1 MSVPEPMIVPALVCL
16 HLDRTLDSEAALPA
30 WWRALPEAQTVLAVP
45 PAHRLETADTRVVM
59 VAADA
64 GIGAVLAAVHAAFPE
79 RDIAY
84 VRAGAE
90 PAPDWVAQLAR
101 VAHADSRVGVVAPL
115 SDCLDVFSPFDG
127 AARTDALEP
136 ARIQRWLRYLASDLV
151 FEVPVLLPVC
161 GYFRA
166 PALAAL
172 ASAGEL
178 SDAGDLA
185 ARFRARGWS
194 CVACDGVF
202 VGGLAN
208 GPDFAPRLATPDVQ
222 VFLASH
228 PLAALRRALAR
239 ALADGA
245 VSPPVA
251 VAKPVQLHVT
261 HSWGG
266 GVGHWVQAMC
276 EADATRDSLVL
287 RSLGNSSAY
296 GYRLA
301 LYGAA
306 DSVMPLREWRLDFPI
321 CSIAATHY
329 HYRRILAEVARDF
342 QVDLIIVSSLIGH
355 SLDALATGLPTLVA
369 QHDFFPFCPAL
380 SIHFREVCTRCD
392 DERLRAC
399 FAENPLN
406 HLFANADAEHWLTI
420 RRRWLELLRAPGVR
434 LAAPSAVVWRHLREL
449 APTVAELPVTV
460 VPNGSAPLPRPAD
473 EPGAGRLRILVLG
486 SLVPQKGADILRQA
500 LPALGEFAD
509 LHLLGTGRE
518 GKEFEGLAGV
528 RVTRAY
534 ELAELPALVAAIAPH
549 AGLLLSIVPETFSY
563 TLSEL
568 WMLGVPPVATRT
580 GAFAER
586 IEHGRTGWLIEP
598 SAPALVA
605 QLRELDARRG
615 LLGAVRETLA
625 QLPGWNREDMV
636 AAYHALTPELAGVAG
651 SRKLVE
657 RDGRD
662 GRIERLAEM
671 VSERDVWAKHLD
683 GGIAE
688 RDARIGQLNQGVA
701 ERDARIGH
709 LKQGVAERDR
719 SLADLEQTLSER
731 DARITSQ
738 DGQIAGLNRAV
749 AERDEWLAAL
759 YRSRSWRITAP
770 LRWLAARVKSGLIP
784 VLRQGKALYRRLPFG
799 AQTVSAHKQIVGR
812 YAPWLLRLASVRPVF
827 TPAPVSNEITGPT
840 GPLAPEWYTAVNPR
854 VSIVIVAFNKSEYT
868 IECLRSIWTHTAGIP
883 YEVILV
889 DNGSE
894 SVHCDQ
900 VRPYL
905 GPAQFLEL
913 GTNRGF
919 GEGNN
924 IGVERAAGEFVLLLN
939 NDVTATPNWLAPL
952 VEVMDTRADAGAVGV
967 RLVYPDGVL
976 QEAGAYLRADGTAYQ
991 RGKGER
997 AETSHY
1003 DALEVVDYCS
1013 AAAVLVRKEIF
1024 LRVLGFDL
1032 CYDPAYYEDSD
1043 LCLKIEVMGFRTYYC
1058 PETTVIHHEGAT
1070 SRDASLNQGL
1080 HNVVEVNRQKFLARW
1095 QDRLR
1100 AGPPGTAVAT
1110 PLSER
1115 LAVPVSGP
1123 ARVGAVA
1130 APALRVGLYTP
1141 YNILPGGGERYL
1153 LSIAEALQG
1162 FADVELVASH
1172 PWSRLR
1178 LLTTAR
1184 ELGVDVG
1191 NIRPVTVAEA
1201 RGREPYDVFVAMGN
1215 EIVPPIAPLGKRN
1228 IFHCQFPFPVDRQTF
1243 VKRRDWLNGYDSII
1257 VNSGFTRHHVSNQLA
1272 RNGLDTSIPVA
1283 VIAPPVV
1290 QLTNTDTVKLPII
1303 LNVGRFFRGGH
1314 NKKQLDMVRAF
1325 KRIIDQGRGKGW
1337 ELHLAGAAHP
1347 EFEHREYLLKVV
1359 EEAQGYP
1366 IKIHVNPPLPLLRQL
1381 YHEASLYWH
1390 ATGFDID
1397 ENRFPEQ
1404 HEHFG
1409 ITTVEAMSA
1418 GCIPI
1423 VVATAGQREIVQDG
1437 ENGFLWRSLTELR
1450 TTTVRVIANFD
1461 TAEMQVLRANAVR
1474 RASEFSSGVFAEH
1487 VRRHFG
1493 LI

>member
-1 MSVPEPMIVPALVCL
+1 MSAPEPVIMPALVCL
-16 HLDRTLDSEAALPA
+16 HLDPTLDPEAVLPA
-30 WWRALPEAQTVLAVP
+30 WWRALPEAQTVLAMP
-45 PAHRLETADTRVVM
+45 PSCNLETTGSRVVM
-59 VAADA
+59 VAAGT
-64 GIGAVLAAVHAAFPE
+64 GIGAVLAAVHAAFPDC
-79 RDIAY
+79 DIAY

-101 VAHADSRVGVVAPL
+101 VAHADPRVGAVSPL

-127 AARTDALEP
+127 ARTDALEP
-136 ARIQRWLRYLASDLV
+136 ALLQRWLRYLASDLV
-151 FEVPVLLPVC
+151 FEVPVLLPIC

-166 PALAAL
+166 PALAVL
-172 ASAGEL
+172 AAAGEL

-194 CVACDGVF
+194 CVACDRVF
-202 VGGLAN
+202 VGGRASDL
-208 GPDFAPRLATPDVQ
+208 DFAPRLAAPDVQ

-228 PLAALRRALAR
+228 PLAALRQALAR
-239 ALADGA
+239 ALAGGVA
-245 VSPPVA
+245 APPPVA
-251 VAKPVQLHVT
+251 VPKPVQLHVT

-301 LYGAA
+301 LYEAG
-306 DSVMPLREWRLDFPI
+306 DSTMPLREWRLDFPI

-329 HYRRILAEVARDF
+329 HYRRILTEVVRDF

-392 DERLRAC
+392 GERLRAC

-460 VPNGSAPLPRPAD
+460 VPNGSAALPRPAD

-486 SLVPQKGADILRQA
+486 SLVPQKGADILRLA

-528 RVTRAY
+528 QVTRAY
-534 ELAELPALVAAIAPH
+534 QLAELPALVAAIAPH
-549 AGLLLSIVPETFSY
+549 VGLLLSIVPETFSY

-580 GAFAER
+580 GAFADR

-598 SAPALVA
+598 SAAALVA

-615 LLGAVRETLA
+615 LLGEVRETLA
-625 QLPGWNREDMV
+625 RLPGWSREDMV
-636 AAYHALTPELAGVAG
+636 AAYHALTPELAGVG
-651 SRKLVE
+651 SRRVVE

-683 GGIAE
+683 SGIAE
-688 RDARIGQLNQGVA
+688 RDARIGHLNH
-701 ERDARIGH
+701 E
-709 LKQGVAERDR
+709 VAERDR
-719 SLADLEQTLSER
+719 SLAHLEQTVIER
-731 DARITSQ
+731 DGRITSQ
-738 DGQIAGLNRAV
+738 DGQIARLDRAV

-770 LRWLAARVKSGLIP
+770 LRWLAARVKRGLIP
-784 VLRQGKALYRRLPFG
+784 VLRHSKVLYRRLPFG
-799 AQTVSAHKQIVGR
+799 AQTVSVHRQIVAR
-812 YAPWLLRLASVRPVF
+812 YAPWLLRLAGARP
-827 TPAPVSNEITGPT
+827 TSPPVPGSPTLTGPT
-840 GPLAPEWYTAVNPR
+840 APLASEWYTAVSPR

-952 VEVMDTRADAGAVGV
+952 VGIMDAHADAGAVGV

-997 AETSHY
+997 AEASQY

-1043 LCLKIEVMGFRTYYC
+1043 LCLKIEAMGFRTYYC
-1058 PETTVIHHEGAT
+1058 PQTTVIHHEGAT

-1100 AGPPGTAVAT
+1100 AGPPGTAVAA
-1110 PLSER
+1110 PLPER
-1115 LAVPVSGP
+1115 VAAPESGP
-1123 ARVGAVA
+1123 ARVGAA
-1130 APALRVGLYTP
+1130 APVLRVGLYTP

-1153 LSIAEALQG
+1153 LSIAEALRG

-1201 RGREPYDVFVAMGN
+1201 CGREPYDVFVAMGN

-1228 IFHCQFPFPVDRQTF
+1228 IFHCQFPFPVDKQTF
-1243 VKRRDWLNGYDSII
+1243 VKRRDWLNGYGSII
-1257 VNSGFTRHHVSNQLA
+1257 VNSGFTQHHVSDQLA

-1325 KRIIDQGRGKGW
+1325 KRIVDQGRGKGW

-1450 TTTVRVIANFD
+1450 ITTVRAIANFD

-1474 RASEFSSGVFAEH
+1474 RANEFSSGVFADH

>member
-1 MSVPEPMIVPALVCL
+1 MSAPELMNVPALVCL
-16 HLDRTLDSEAALPA
+16 HLDPVLDPEAALPA
-30 WWRALPEAQTVLAVP
+30 WWRALPKSETVLAVP
-45 PAHRLETADTRVVM
+45 PSCNLETTDSRVVM
-59 VAADA
+59 VAEGA
-64 GIGAVLAAVHAAFPE
+64 GIGAVLAALHAAFPD

-90 PAPDWVAQLAR
+90 PAPNWVALLAR
-101 VAHADSRVGVVAPL
+101 VAHADPRVGAALPL

-127 AARTDALEP
+127 VRTDALGP
-136 ARIQRWLRYLASDLV
+136 ALIQRWLQYLADDLV

-178 SDAGDLA
+178 SDVGNLA

-194 CVACDGVF
+194 CVACDRVF
-202 VGGLAN
+202 VGGVARD
-208 GPDFAPRLATPDVQ
+208 PDFASELAAPDVQ
-222 VFLASH
+222 VFLATH
-228 PLAALRRALAR
+228 PLAALRQALAR
-239 ALADGA
+239 ELGGGVA
-245 VSPPVA
+245 VPPPVA
-251 VAKPVQLHVT
+251 VRKPVQLHIT

-276 EADATRDSLVL
+276 EADTARDSLVL
-287 RSLGNSSAY
+287 RSLGNSTAY
-296 GYRLA
+296 AYRLA

-306 DSVMPLREWRLDFPI
+306 DSAMPLREWRLDFPI

-329 HYRRILAEVARDF
+329 QYRQILTEVARDF
-342 QVDLIIVSSLIGH
+342 QVDLMIVSSLIGH
-355 SLDALATGLPTLVA
+355 SLDALATGLPTLVV

-392 DERLRAC
+392 GERLRAC
-399 FAENPLN
+399 FVENPLN
-406 HLFANADAEHWLTI
+406 RLFANADAEHWLTI
-420 RRRWLELLRAPGVR
+420 RRRWLDLLHLPGVR
-434 LAAPSAVVWRHLREL
+434 VVAPSQGVLRHLREL
-449 APTVAELPVTV
+449 APAVAELAAVV
-460 VPNGSAPLPRPAD
+460 VPNGCEPLPRLSG
-473 EPGAGRLRILVLG
+473 EPDAGRLRILVLG
-486 SLVPQKGADILRQA
+486 SLALPKGADLLRQA

-509 LHLLGTGRE
+509 LHLLGTGRD

-528 RVTRAY
+528 QVTRAY
-534 ELAELPALVAAIAPH
+534 ELAELPARVAAIDPH
-549 AGLLLSIVPETFSY
+549 VGLLLSIVPETFSY

-568 WMLGVPPVATRT
+568 WMLGVPPVATHL

-598 SAPALVA
+598 SAAALVA
-605 QLRELDARRG
+605 QLRELDAQRG
-615 LLGAVRETLA
+615 LLREVRKTLS
-625 QLPGWNREDMV
+625 QLPVWTRTEMIE
-636 AAYHALTPELAGVAG
+636 AYHALTPELAGVVG
-651 SRKLVE
+651 SRRVVE

-671 VSERDVWAKHLD
+671 VSERDVWINHLD
-683 GGIAE
+683 SGIAE
-688 RDARIGQLNQGVA
+688 RDERIGNLNQG
-701 ERDARIGH
+701 
-709 LKQGVAERDR
+709 LAERDR
-719 SLADLEQTLSER
+719 SLAERDRSLANLEQTVIER
-731 DARITSQ
+731 DARIARL
-738 DGQIAGLNRAV
+738 DRAV
-749 AERDEWLAAL
+749 AERDEWLAAM
-759 YRSRSWRITAP
+759 YNSRSWRITAP
-770 LRWLAARVKSGLIP
+770 LRWLAARMKRWLIP
-784 VLRQGKALYRRLPFG
+784 MLRHGKAMYMRLPFG
-799 AQTVSAHKQIVGR
+799 AQTVSGHRRVLIR
-812 YAPWLLRLASVRPVF
+812 HAPWLLRLASVRPESI
-827 TPAPVSNEITGPT
+827 TPSVSNEIIGPT
-840 GPLAPEWYTAVNPR
+840 APVAPEWYTAVNPR

-868 IECLRSIWTHTAGIP
+868 IECLRSIWANTAGIS

-894 SVHCDQ
+894 AVHCDR

-924 IGVERAAGEFVLLLN
+924 IGVERAAGEFVVLLN
-939 NDVTATPNWLAPL
+939 NDVTVAPNWLAPL
-952 VEVMDTRADAGAVGV
+952 VGVMDAHADAGAVGV

-991 RGKGER
+991 RGKGEC
-997 AETSHY
+997 AATSAY

-1043 LCLKIEVMGFRTYYC
+1043 LCLKMEAMGFRTYYC

-1100 AGPPGTAVAT
+1100 AGPPGTAVAP
-1110 PLSER
+1110 PLTENF
-1115 LAVPVSGP
+1115 AAPVSGP
-1123 ARVGAVA
+1123 ARIGAAA

-1184 ELGVDVG
+1184 ELGVEVG

-1201 RGREPYDVFVAMGN
+1201 RGREPYDIFVAMGN

-1228 IFHCQFPFPVDRQTF
+1228 VFHCQFPFPVDRQTIA
-1243 VKRRDWLNGYDSII
+1243 KRRGWLKGYGSII
-1257 VNSGFTRHHVSNQLA
+1257 VNSHFTQHHVRDQLA
-1272 RNGLDTSIPVA
+1272 RGGLDTSLPVE

-1290 QLTNTDTVKLPII
+1290 LLTNTERVKLPII
-1303 LNVGRFFRGGH
+1303 LNVGRFFLGGH

-1325 KRIIDQGRGKGW
+1325 KRIIDQGRGEGW

-1347 EFEHREYLLKVV
+1347 ELEHREYLLKII

-1366 IKIHVNPPLPLLRQL
+1366 IKIHVNPPLSSLRKL

-1397 ENRFPEQ
+1397 ENRFPDQ

-1437 ENGFLWRSLTELR
+1437 ENGFLWRSLTELQDK
-1450 TTTVRVIANFD
+1450 TAQVIADFG
-1461 TAEMQVLRANAVR
+1461 TAEIQTMRANAVR
-1474 RASEFSSGVFAEH
+1474 RAGEFSSDVFADH

-1493 LI
+1493 LS

>member
-1 MSVPEPMIVPALVCL
+1 MSVSEPMIMPALVCL
-16 HLDRTLDSEAALPA
+16 HLDPVLDPETALPA
-30 WWRALPEAQTVLAVP
+30 WWRALPKSQTVLAVP
-45 PAHRLETADTRVVM
+45 PSCNLETTASGVVM
-59 VAADA
+59 VAEGA

-90 PAPDWVAQLAR
+90 PSPNWVAPLAR
-101 VAHADSRVGVVAPL
+101 VAHADPRVGVVSPL
-115 SDCLDVFSPFDG
+115 SDCLEVFSPFDG
-127 AARTDALEP
+127 ARTDALPP
-136 ARIQRWLRYLASDLV
+136 ALIQRWLQHLASGLV

-172 ASAGEL
+172 ASAGDL
-178 SDAGDLA
+178 SDVGDLA
-185 ARFRARGWS
+185 ARFRERGWS
-194 CVACDGVF
+194 CVACDRVF
-202 VGGLAN
+202 VGGVARD
-208 GPDFAPRLATPDVQ
+208 PDFAPALATPDVQ

-228 PLAALRRALAR
+228 PLAALRQALAR
-239 ALADGA
+239 ELGGGVA
-245 VSPPVA
+245 VPPPVA
-251 VAKPVQLHVT
+251 VSKPVQLHVT

-266 GVGHWVQAMC
+266 GIEHWVQAMC
-276 EADATRDSLVL
+276 EADTARDSLVL

-301 LYGAA
+301 LYGSA
-306 DSVMPLREWRLDFPI
+306 DPAMPLREWRLDFPI

-329 HYRRILAEVARDF
+329 HYRRILTEVVRDF
-342 QVDLIIVSSLIGH
+342 QVDLMIVSSLIGH
-355 SLDALATGLPTLVA
+355 SLDALATGLPTLVV
-369 QHDFFPFCPAL
+369 QHDFFPLCPAL
-380 SIHFREVCTRCD
+380 SIHFREVCTSCD

-406 HLFANADAEHWLTI
+406 RLFANADTEHWLTI
-420 RRRWLELLRAPGVR
+420 RRRWLDLLHLPGVR
-434 LAAPSAVVWRHLREL
+434 LAAPSEGVWRHLREL
-449 APTVAELPVTV
+449 APTVAALPTAV
-460 VPNGSAPLPRPAD
+460 VPNGSESLPRLSG
-473 EPGAGRLRILVLG
+473 EPDAGRLRILVLG
-486 SLVPQKGADILRQA
+486 SLALPKGVDLLRQA
-500 LPALGEFAD
+500 LPALSEFAD
-509 LHLLGTGRE
+509 LYLLGTGRE
-518 GKEFEGLAGV
+518 GEEFEGLAGV
-528 RVTRAY
+528 QVTRAY
-534 ELAELPALVAAIAPH
+534 ELAELPARVAAIDPH
-549 AGLLLSIVPETFSY
+549 VGLLLSIVPETFSY

-568 WMLGVPPVATRT
+568 WMLGVPPVATRL

-586 IEHGRTGWLIEP
+586 IEHGHTGWLIAP
-598 SAPALVA
+598 SASALVA
-605 QLRELDARRG
+605 QLRELDVQRG
-615 LLGAVRETLA
+615 LLGEVRKTLS
-625 QLPGWNREDMV
+625 QLPGWSRVEMV
-636 AAYHALTPELAGVAG
+636 EAYHALTPELAGVAG
-651 SRKLVE
+651 SRRVVE

-671 VSERDVWAKHLD
+671 VNERDQWIRHLD
-683 GGIAE
+683 SGIAE
-688 RDARIGQLNQGVA
+688 RD
-701 ERDARIGH
+701 ERIGH
-709 LKQGVAERDR
+709 LDQGLAERDR
-719 SLADLEQTLSER
+719 SLANLEQTVIER
-731 DARITSQ
+731 DA
-738 DGQIAGLNRAV
+738 QIARLDRAL
-749 AERDEWLAAL
+749 AERDEWLAAM
-759 YRSRSWRITAP
+759 YRSRSWRVTAP
-770 LRWLAARVKSGLIP
+770 LRWLAARVKRGLIP
-784 VLRQGKALYRRLPFG
+784 MLRHGKAAYMRLPFS
-799 AQTVSAHKQIVGR
+799 AQTVSAHRQMLIRHV
-812 YAPWLLRLASVRPVF
+812 PWLLRLASVRPVSM
-827 TPAPVSNEITGPT
+827 PPSVSNEITGPT
-840 GPLAPEWYTAVNPR
+840 APVAPEWYTAANPR

-868 IECLRSIWTHTAGIP
+868 IECLRSIWTHTSGIS

-894 SVHCDQ
+894 AVHCDR

-905 GPAQFLEL
+905 GPAQFLEV

-939 NDVTATPNWLAPL
+939 NDVTVTPDWLAPL
-952 VEVMDTRADAGAVGV
+952 VGVMDAHADAGAVGV

-997 AETSHY
+997 AETSAY

-1013 AAAVLVRKEIF
+1013 AAAVLVRKDIF

-1043 LCLKIEVMGFRTYYC
+1043 LCLKLEAIGFRTYYC

-1100 AGPPGTAVAT
+1100 AGPPGTAVAP
-1110 PLSER
+1110 PLAECV
-1115 LAVPVSGP
+1115 APPVPGT
-1123 ARVGAVA
+1123 ARVGAAA

-1162 FADVELVASH
+1162 FADVELVVSH

-1201 RGREPYDVFVAMGN
+1201 RGQQPYDFFVAMGN
-1215 EIVPPIAPLGKRN
+1215 EIVPPIAPLGKHN
-1228 IFHCQFPFPVDRQTF
+1228 VFHCQFPFPVDKQTLA
-1243 VKRRDWLNGYDSII
+1243 KRRGWLNGYGSII
-1257 VNSGFTRHHVSNQLA
+1257 VNSHFTRHHVRDQLA
-1272 RNGLDTSIPVA
+1272 RSGLDTSLPVE

-1290 QLTNTDTVKLPII
+1290 LLTKTDAVKLPVI
-1303 LNVGRFFRGGH
+1303 LNVGRFFLGGH

-1325 KRIIDQGRGKGW
+1325 KRIIDQGRGEGW
-1337 ELHLAGAAHP
+1337 ALHLAGAAHP
-1347 EFEHREYLLKVV
+1347 ELEHREYLLKII
-1359 EEAQGYP
+1359 EEAKGYP
-1366 IKIHVNPPLPLLRQL
+1366 IKIQVNPPLPLLRKL
-1381 YHEASLYWH
+1381 YYEASLYWH

-1437 ENGFLWRSLTELR
+1437 ENGFLWRSLTELEDK
-1450 TTTVRVIANFD
+1450 TAHVIANFG
-1461 TAEMQVLRANAVR
+1461 TEEIRAMRANAVR
-1474 RASEFSSGVFAEH
+1474 RAGEFSSDAFADH

-1493 LI
+1493 LS